1 MAPQISR
8 LEGATINVKGR
19 QLRLKIFALFDLCAL
34 NAVLGKQGSSA
45 TYFDPWTNVRLD
57 HIRNHKNKAHTPE
70 YCKEIAFV
78 CIQDLEKNFTHHTID
93 SKSKKSGQH
102 FGSVTGG
109 NIVPLPDIFR
119 YACPLMHIVMGL
131 GNSVFNE
138 LKRAVRDLDSGD
150 KISSKEKELRQTQ
163 NLKILHDEKEELD
176 IIFSN
181 YNLDKMILINDRER
195 VSALLNGKTKEAEK
209 IAHSNYKHSA
219 IKKQRVKCDNE
230 MCLVFPIDEKKGY
243 AEKIECEKTCV
254 IHLRCE
260 GLIFLD
266 GEELPENYTC
276 KSCTS
281 GNGNKEWLD
290 LSIENGI
297 QTFTHEIQKISVR
310 LTQLKMKIEMIE
322 EDEYGAREKK
332 LMEACKKLNLNPARY
347 HGGDF
352 EGKAIQRMLD
362 CARNGKYELLDCIK
376 DKPKLFEKFKRA
388 ISTLQEVSDSLRRS
402 WDEFDDDEIE
412 IVQKI
417 CTRWGEH
424 WTKDFP
430 HLNIT
435 PKAHDLIFVIPE
447 FLRRTRTFHMFYKFE
462 ERSESIHA
470 DLNTIQRK
478 IWCIRQPEQRLW
490 KFIERLVIF
499 F

>member
-1 MAPQISR
+1 M
-8 LEGATINVKGR
+8 
-19 QLRLKIFALFDLCAL
+19 
-34 NAVLGKQGSSA
+34 
-45 TYFDPWTNVRLD
+45 
-57 HIRNHKNKAHTPE
+57 
-70 YCKEIAFV
+70 
-78 CIQDLEKNFTHHTID
+78 
-93 SKSKKSGQH
+93 
-102 FGSVTGG
+102 
-109 NIVPLPDIFR
+109 
-119 YACPLMHIVMGL
+119 
-131 GNSVFNE
+131 
-138 LKRAVRDLDSGD
+138 
-150 KISSKEKELRQTQ
+150 
-163 NLKILHDEKEELD
+163 
-176 IIFSN
+176 
-181 YNLDKMILINDRER
+181 
-195 VSALLNGKTKEAEK
+195 
-209 IAHSNYKHSA
+209 
-219 IKKQRVKCDNE
+219 
-230 MCLVFPIDEKKGY
+230 
-243 AEKIECEKTCV
+243 
-254 IHLRCE
+254 
-260 GLIFLD
+260 
-266 GEELPENYTC
+266 
-276 KSCTS
+276 
-281 GNGNKEWLD
+281 
-290 LSIENGI
+290 
-297 QTFTHEIQKISVR
+297 
-310 LTQLKMKIEMIE
+310 TQLKMKIEMIE

-376 DKPKLFEKFKRA
+376 DKPKLFEKVKRA

-462 ERSESIHA
+462 ERGESIHA

-490 KFIERLVIF
+490 NFIERLVIF